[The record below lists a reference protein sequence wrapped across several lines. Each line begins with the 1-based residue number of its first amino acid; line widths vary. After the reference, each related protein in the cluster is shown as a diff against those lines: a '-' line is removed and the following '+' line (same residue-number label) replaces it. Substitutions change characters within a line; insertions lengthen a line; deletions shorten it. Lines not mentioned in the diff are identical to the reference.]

1 MLQRM
6 TNVLV
11 VGPKNDY
18 QEIIDV
24 LYQEGTIH
32 LQDATESFPHLN
44 EVFRRMESTTH
55 VDLTLLLVKINGIC
69 QILPRMPDNRQ
80 EQDRIYQDLHL
91 KSATELISV
100 ISSEIGELESRTRAL
115 AGRKGDLELS
125 KTALERYE
133 KIIEKIQPLESQI
146 PLLEGFE
153 VTVLLIQKEFRDVL
167 EPIRS
172 VLKNIT
178 RNQFEFIAADLDEQT
193 TAVITVFNK
202 KFSEQVHSFL
212 FSQNVNEVRIPEDYA
227 NMPLPKA
234 IALIGR
240 RKLEIDEEMV
250 TIDQELASLS
260 SVFYQKLSVFQR
272 ILDDREKELEAFA
285 NFGQSE
291 NTILVRGWVPK
302 KFLKRTKAAIKETFG
317 GRVVM
322 TELDVPSEEME
333 HAPAFYD
340 NPRWVRPF
348 EFFNRLITPPK
359 YMEID
364 PSPFIAIFFP
374 IFFGVIVGDIG
385 YGICIF
391 GFAIGMK
398 LYFKKL
404 EWLQQLMNILIISSL
419 STIFFGF
426 LYGEFFGN
434 FGEEMGWLHPV
445 TIGGVTL
452 NRIEAMIPLLIFSI
466 VLGILHVSIGLGLGM
481 LNAYY
486 RKSKK
491 HFCEK
496 CGMLAMIIGIILLVL
511 VFAELI
517 PGSFLLAG
525 IFVIIAAL
533 PVLLY
538 GGGVRGAIEIAGTM
552 GNILSYARIM
562 ALGMASVI
570 LALVANELAGA
581 VGIVA
586 VGVLI
591 AVLLHSLN
599 IILGMFSPSIHSMRL
614 HLVEFYSKFYE
625 GGGELYRPFG
635 REKET

>member
-11 VGPKNDY
+11 VGPKKDY

-24 LYQEGTIH
+24 LYQEGTVH

-44 EVFRRMESTTH
+44 EVFRRMESTTQ
-55 VDLTLLLVKINGIC
+55 VDLTLLLVKINGIY

-250 TIDQELASLS
+250 TIDQELAGLS

-285 NFGQSE
+285 NFGQSD

-302 KFLKRTKAAIKETFG
+302 KFLKRTKAVVKETFG

-322 TELDVPSEEME
+322 TEMDVPSEEME
-333 HAPAFYD
+333 NAPAFYD

-385 YGICIF
+385 YGLCIF

-404 EWLQQLMNILIISSL
+404 EWLQQLMNVLIISSL
-419 STIFFGF
+419 STIFFGY

-434 FGEEMGWLHPV
+434 FGEEMGWLEPV

-466 VLGILHVSIGLGLGM
+466 VLGIIHVSFGLGLGM

-496 CGMLAMIIGIILLVL
+496 CGMLAIIIGIILLVL

-517 PGSFLLAG
+517 PGAFLLAG

-625 GGGELYRPFG
+625 GGGELYHPFG

>member
-11 VGPKNDY
+11 VGPKKDH
-18 QEIIDV
+18 QEIVDV

-32 LQDATESFPHLN
+32 LQDVTESFPHLN
-44 EVFRRMESTTH
+44 EVFRPMEATTQ
-55 VDLTLLLVKINGIC
+55 VDLTVLLVKINGIY
-69 QILPRMPDNRQ
+69 QILPAMPEDRQ
-80 EQDRIYQDLHL
+80 EQSRIHEELHL
-91 KSATELISV
+91 KSAPELISI
-100 ISSEIGELESRTRAL
+100 ISREIEDLERRTRAL
-115 AGRKGDLELS
+115 AGRKGDLDLS

-133 KIIEKIQPLESQI
+133 KIIERIQPLESQI

-153 VTVLLIQKEFRDVL
+153 VTVLLIQKEFKDVL

-172 VLKNIT
+172 VLKTIT

-212 FSQNVNEVRIPEDYA
+212 FTQNVNEVRIPEDYA

-240 RKLEIDEEMV
+240 KKLEIDEEMES
-250 TIDQELASLS
+250 IDKELASLS

-272 ILDDREKELEAFA
+272 ILDDREKELQAFA
-285 NFGQSE
+285 KFGQSE
-291 NTILVRGWVPK
+291 NTIIIRGWVPRK
-302 KFLKRTKAAIKETFG
+302 YLKNTKAAMKKNFG
-317 GRVVM
+317 ERVVI
-322 TELDVPSEEME
+322 TELDVPAEEME

-385 YGICIF
+385 YGLCIL
-391 GFAIGMK
+391 GFAIAMK

-404 EWLQQLMNILIISSL
+404 EWLQQLMNILIISSI
-419 STIFFGF
+419 STIFFGY

-434 FGEEMGWLHPV
+434 FGEEMGWLHPI
-445 TIGGVTL
+445 TIAGVTL

-481 LNAYY
+481 VNAYY

-496 CGMLAMIIGIILLVL
+496 CGMLAMIVGIILLVL

-591 AVLLHSLN
+591 AVLLHALN

-625 GGGELYRPFG
+625 GGGEMYRPFG

>member
-24 LYQEGTIH
+24 LYQEGTVH
-32 LQDATESFPHLN
+32 LQDATESFPQLN
-44 EVFRRMESTTH
+44 EVFRPMESTTQ
-55 VDLTLLLVKINGIC
+55 VDLTLLLVKINGIY
-69 QILPRMPDNRQ
+69 QILPRMPENRQ
-80 EQDRIYQDLHL
+80 EQDRIYQELHL

-240 RKLEIDEEMV
+240 KKLEIDEEMA
-250 TIDQELASLS
+250 TIDQDLASLS

-272 ILDDREKELEAFA
+272 ILEDREKELQAFA
-285 NFGQSE
+285 HFGQSD
-291 NTILVRGWVPK
+291 NTILVRGWVPRK
-302 KFLKRTKAAIKETFG
+302 YLKRTKAAMKETFG

-322 TELDVPSEEME
+322 TEMDVPSEEME
-333 HAPAFYD
+333 YAPAFYD

-385 YGICIF
+385 YGLCIL
-391 GFAIGMK
+391 GFAIVMK

-404 EWLQQLMNILIISSL
+404 EWLKQLMNILIISSI

-466 VLGILHVSIGLGLGM
+466 VLGILHVSIGLGIGM

-517 PGSFLLAG
+517 PGAFLLAG